1 MRDAVTVLAQMRYGE
16 PFPVWPAHAGVDTGL
31 VEATFDDGL
40 GDVVVRNVTTPTLT
54 PVLPDASNATGT
66 AVVVAPG
73 GAFRMLSWKQEG
85 TAVAERL
92 ARHGIA
98 AFVLKYRLVDTGPTQ
113 EHFSQTMQAWLATVM
128 ADGVPQARAGLLAPD
143 VEPLA
148 EEDGRQAVRV
158 LRQRAGELGIDP
170 RRIGLMGFSAGA
182 FVATAAA
189 LGEDASGRPDFV
201 AAIYG
206 GGLQGPVTSTTPP
219 LFSVVAG
226 DDLLCRDTC
235 FEITQAW
242 LAAGLPAELHVY
254 ERGGHGFG
262 ARTYDLPTDA
272 WFDRFTD
279 WLALRERR
287 P

>member
-1 MRDAVTVLAQMRYGE
+1 MTALAQVHAGE
-16 PFPVWPAHAGVDTGL
+16 AFPLWPAEAGVGSGL
-31 VEATFDDGL
+31 PDVAFEDGL
-40 GDVVVRNVTTPTLT
+40 GDVIVRNVATPTLT
-54 PVLPDASNATGT
+54 PVLPEGSNATGT
-66 AVVVAPG
+66 AVIVAPG

-98 AFVLKYRLVDTGPTQ
+98 AFVLKYRLVDTGRTQ
-113 EHFSQTMQAWLATVM
+113 EDFSRTMQEWLATVM

-158 LRQRAGELGIDP
+158 LRERAAEFGIDP
-170 RRIGLMGFSAGA
+170 GRIGLMGFSAGA

-189 LGEDASGRPDFV
+189 LGEDGSGRPDFV

-206 GGLQGPVTSTTPP
+206 GGLQGPVTAASPP
-219 LFSVVAG
+219 LFGVVAG

-235 FEITQAW
+235 FETAQAW
-242 LAAGLPAELHVY
+242 LAAGRPAELHVY

-262 ARTYDLPTDA
+262 ARTQDLPTDG
-272 WFDRFTD
+272 WFDRFLD
-279 WLALRERR
+279 WRALQERR